1 MALAER
7 NALQG
12 FIYGTALLETICFS
26 IGSAYFVTG
35 SYPDGALVAG
45 DNDYWNDFKPPE
57 EEFEAHNPFFSAS
70 EGGAAGLRAAVH
82 GGMVGTSA

>member
-1 MALAER
+1 M
-7 NALQG
+7 
-12 FIYGTALLETICFS
+12 
-26 IGSAYFVTG
+26 
-35 SYPDGALVAG
+35 AG

-82 GGMVGTSA
+82 GGMVGTSATTAGYAQVPQGATDDDNLNLTLLENDQLHHY